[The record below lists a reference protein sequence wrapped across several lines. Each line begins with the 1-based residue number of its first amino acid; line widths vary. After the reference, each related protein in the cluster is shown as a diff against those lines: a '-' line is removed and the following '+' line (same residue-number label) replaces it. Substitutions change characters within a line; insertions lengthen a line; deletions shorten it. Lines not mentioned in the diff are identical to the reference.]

1 MIKQGVIILSI
12 FSLMCVTCNSRE
24 SSKTS
29 INGAHDF
36 TLLSLD
42 GESITLSQL
51 KGNVV
56 VIDFWTT
63 WCPPCRNSI
72 PHFISLYG
80 KYKDQGLIILG
91 ISPED
96 QQTLVNFRNS
106 NQVSYPIL
114 LGNKDVAQAYDV
126 QAIPKTIFIDKK
138 GKIRKTQVGFAPE
151 LVTVFDAFIDS
162 LLSE

>member
-1 MIKQGVIILSI
+1 MIKYSFLILNI
-12 FSLMCVTCNSRE
+12 VSLLCVTCDSGE
-24 SSKTS
+24 SSRTS
-29 INGAHDF
+29 MSTQDF

-56 VIDFWTT
+56 VVDFWAT

-72 PHFISLYG
+72 PHFISLYE
-80 KYKDQGLIILG
+80 KYKDQGFIVLG
-91 ISPED
+91 ISTED
-96 QQTLVNFRNS
+96 QQILLNFRDS
-106 NQVSYPIL
+106 NHIPYPIL
-114 LGNKDVAQAYDV
+114 LGNKEVAQAYDV

-151 LVTVFDAFIDS
+151 LTTVFNALIDS